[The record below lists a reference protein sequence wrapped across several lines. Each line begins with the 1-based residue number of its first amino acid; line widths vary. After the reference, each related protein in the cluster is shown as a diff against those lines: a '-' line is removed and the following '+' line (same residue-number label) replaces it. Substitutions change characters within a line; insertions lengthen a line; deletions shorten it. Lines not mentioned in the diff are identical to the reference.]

1 MTDSC
6 TFPTEEIRVLKISF
20 NSAPIFPT
28 MGDFQHQI
36 LYFCKKMFR
45 QAKIVWGQFTPWH
58 NATGTDHS
66 LDSDISL
73 VSRCNNITASFQHV
87 QTFLQCSLA
96 QLTVDEQ
103 RPQLTANVQKMTPA
117 FICSH
122 QQHKGTAHRATT
134 LAQHNYTNTCTDEA
148 IDLIQVRT
156 GFCAL
161 DIELS
166 HRKSSFTHKLSC
178 STNSVI
184 NGLSVL
190 EL

>member
-1 MTDSC
+1 MGLLFIGPVCIDKKLRTGAIVTTHTQHVIVGSILGAGNWNFMTDSS
-6 TFPTEEIRVLKISF
+6 TFPTEEIGVLKISILLLY
-20 NSAPIFPT
+20 SPT
-28 MGDFQHQI
+28 MGDFQLQI
-36 LYFCKKMFR
+36 SYFWKKMFR

-122 QQHKGTAHRATT
+122 QQHRHYTSS
-134 LAQHNYTNTCTDEA
+134 AQLH
-148 IDLIQVRT
+148 
-156 GFCAL
+156 
-161 DIELS
+161 
-166 HRKSSFTHKLSC
+166 
-178 STNSVI
+178 
-184 NGLSVL
+184 
-190 EL
+190 